1 MPITNRIRLPLKIN
15 RPQFQEQREVFRK
28 ANGVTRVLS
37 VVIQKQYQGETDLLP
52 EKLHERIKIA
62 LAHDTVNI
70 EGERYVG
77 GVVQDG
83 DYTIEWVEFLD
94 FPIAKA
100 NFKVNATP
108 FDASNTNCG
117 TCEDFTQVVCVDDDL
132 GTVGED
138 EDHSVPV
145 LDNDAICCYPFEISL
160 VTFNSDYLDSCVIN
174 GNNIDIHTKT
184 GLTSQ
189 DDVVLATYR
198 VTCEGGLYDEA
209 NIIADIDGTVEPA
222 CAQPSFIDAGIG
234 ADGPGTAA
242 PNWGAVV
249 PDPVGYNY
257 ALYLLPDNVTPIDSG
272 TTTAI
277 SVLYNPLAPGS
288 YLFTVITDCGDGNLA
303 APLSVNFSMPE
314 AETGCGNYSL
324 RVTAHP
330 LQQTFTYLDCEGNYQ
345 NVLVYAG
352 TLRYICAAQTSPGN
366 PISITSGHPTASQI
380 LYVDEC

>member
-1 MPITNRIRLPLKIN
+1 MPIVNRIRLPVKLKA
-15 RPQFQEQREVFRK
+15 PQFLEQREVFRK
-28 ANGVTRVLS
+28 SNGVTKVLS
-37 VVIQKQYQGETDLLP
+37 VVIQKQYLGETDLLP

-62 LAHDTVNI
+62 LSHDTVNI

-100 NFKVNATP
+100 NFKVNVTP

-117 TCEDFTQVVCVDDDL
+117 TCEDFTQVVCEDDDL

-138 EDHSVPV
+138 QDHSVPV

-160 VTFNSDYLDSCVIN
+160 ITFNSDYLDSCVIN

-189 DDVVLATYR
+189 DDVVLVTYR

-209 NIIADIDGTVEPA
+209 NIIADIEGTLEPA

-277 SVLYNPLAPGS
+277 SVLYNPLAPGD
-288 YLFTVITDCGDGNLA
+288 YLFTVITDCGEGNLA
-303 APLSVNFSMPE
+303 APLSIEFTM
-314 AETGCGNYSL
+314 AEQSIDCGNYRL
-324 RVTAHP
+324 QVVGFP
-330 LQQTFTYLDCEGNYQ
+330 LTQSATYIDCNGDYQTVIYNSSAPRF
-345 NVLVYAG
+345 
-352 TLRYICAAQTSPGN
+352 ICAAQYSPGL
-366 PISITSGHPTASQI
+366 PYSIQPSGPTVI
-380 LYVDEC
+380 TYIDEC